1 MLAVLRNC
9 GGKRVFS
16 ECKQN
21 KLQTG
26 QNSHLAVE
34 PAAPAVLCRK
44 KCADYF
50 KYGVEFIY
58 LFYFFLHPP
67 RYFPHYSGVL
77 VNNPTSTINQKGF
90 RRINGKFSITA
101 LSVKCHAFWKS
112 EKQPYF

>member
-1 MLAVLRNC
+1 MLAALRNC

-50 KYGVEFIY
+50 EYGVKF
-58 LFYFFLHPP
+58 FYFFFFAPAEIFSAL
-67 RYFPHYSGVL
+67 
-77 VNNPTSTINQKGF
+77 F
-90 RRINGKFSITA
+90 RCSCQQ
-101 LSVKCHAFWKS
+101 SH
-112 EKQPYF
+112 

>member
-1 MLAVLRNC
+1 MLAALRNC

-50 KYGVEFIY
+50 EYGVKFFFFFFFAPAEIFSA
-58 LFYFFLHPP
+58 LFRCSCQQSH
-67 RYFPHYSGVL
+67 
-77 VNNPTSTINQKGF
+77 
-90 RRINGKFSITA
+90 
-101 LSVKCHAFWKS
+101 
-112 EKQPYF
+112 

>member
-1 MLAVLRNC
+1 MEKASVC
-9 GGKRVFS
+9 

-50 KYGVEFIY
+50 KYGVVFFALAVVFF
-58 LFYFFLHPP
+58 LFFFLH
-67 RYFPHYSGVL
+67 YSGAL
-77 VNNPTSTINQKGF
+77 VNNLTSTIN
-90 RRINGKFSITA
+90 TEA
-101 LSVKCHAFWKS
+101 AH
-112 EKQPYF
+112 KQPSVLCIKCWWSIAAF

>member
-1 MLAVLRNC
+1 MLAALRNC

-50 KYGVEFIY
+50 EYGVKF
-58 LFYFFLHPP
+58 FYFFFFCTRRDIFCIIQVFL
-67 RYFPHYSGVL
+67 
-77 VNNPTSTINQKGF
+77 STIPLVQSTRRGF
-90 RRINGKFSITA
+90 GASMESSTLPRC
-101 LSVKCHAFWKS
+101 L
-112 EKQPYF
+112 

>member
-1 MLAVLRNC
+1 MLAALRNC

-50 KYGVEFIY
+50 EYGVKIF
-58 LFYFFLHPP
+58 FFFFLHPP
-67 RYFPHYSGVL
+67 RYFLHYSGVL
-77 VNNPTSTINQKGF
+77 VNNPTSTIN
-90 RRINGKFSITA
+90 
-101 LSVKCHAFWKS
+101 
-112 EKQPYF
+112 

>member
-1 MLAVLRNC
+1 M
-9 GGKRVFS
+9 FS

-50 KYGVEFIY
+50 KYGV
-58 LFYFFLHPP
+58 FFFFVCFFALAEI
-67 RYFPHYSGVL
+67 FFCIIQVL
-77 VNNPTSTINQKGF
+77 SPVQST
-90 RRINGKFSITA
+90 RRGLLCINGKFNSTSLPI
-101 LSVKCHAFWKS
+101 KCHAFW
-112 EKQPYF
+112 E